1 MESESNTALI
11 IGLGCTIMLLL
22 VLLIVVVTSI
32 SKRKILEKENKL
44 RILEKEKQI
53 ELFRAV
59 AKAEESEKAKI
70 AQNLHDQ
77 IIPIVAL
84 SARNLNI
91 HISELEEKGI
101 DVSEMRMEVE
111 TFADLSKSI
120 RDIAHGLIPLLFTS
134 FGLLKSIEIFVKNFN
149 KGGTSTAEFHNETL
163 FAGELP
169 FSSDDQLIIYRI
181 CLEILNNLQKH
192 AKYDYLNV
200 TLEDMKDNFILV
212 FAHDGF
218 GITNEEIAKL
228 AESNKGLGLKSLQS
242 RALFLNAK
250 IDYVVDAGVSFVKL
264 IIPIKK

>member
-1 MESESNTALI
+1 MEDETNTALN
-11 IGLGCTIMLLL
+11 IGIGCIFFIFLGMVIAIL
-22 VLLIVVVTSI
+22 TSV

-53 ELFRAV
+53 ELFRAI

-70 AQNLHDQ
+70 AQNIHDQ
-77 IIPIVAL
+77 IIPVVAL

-91 HISELEEKGI
+91 YISELEKKGI
-101 DVSEMRMEVE
+101 DVGEMRAEVE
-111 TFADLSKSI
+111 TFAGLSKSI

-169 FSSDDQLIIYRI
+169 FSQDDQLIIYRI

-200 TLEDMKDNFILV
+200 TLEDMKDNFVLV
-212 FAHDGF
+212 FAHDGV
-218 GITNEEIAKL
+218 GITNEEITKL
-228 AESNKGLGLKSLQS
+228 SESSNGIGLKSLQS

-250 IDYVVDAGVSFVKL
+250 IDYLVDVGVSFVKL

>member
-11 IGLGCTIMLLL
+11 IGLGCTIMLLF

-77 IIPIVAL
+77 IIPLVAI
-84 SARNLNI
+84 STRNLNI
-91 HISELEEKGI
+91 YISELEEKGI
-101 DVSEMRMEVE
+101 DVSEMRIEVE
-111 TFADLSKSI
+111 TFAGLSKSI

-149 KGGTSTAEFHNETL
+149 KGETSTAEFHNETL

-169 FSSDDQLIIYRI
+169 FSQDDQLIIYRI

-200 TLEDMKDNFILV
+200 TLEDMKDNFVLV
-212 FAHDGF
+212 FAHDGV
-218 GITNEEIAKL
+218 GITNEEITKL
-228 AESNKGLGLKSLQS
+228 SESSNGIGLKSLQS

-250 IDYVVDAGVSFVKL
+250 IDYLVDVGASFVKL
-264 IIPIKK
+264 VIPIKK